1 MSKHKFYL
9 AIIALFHVSTPAL
22 SQEHNASDSHD
33 MHQTEDIEFGASLG
47 YAYLKEEQKNG
58 INIHLHAM
66 KRLSDE
72 GLLQHVSVGLGVET
86 ILTDEAHYAAML
98 SVAVHPWK
106 SLILSV
112 SPGYEWAN
120 HDGTWE
126 SSYATH
132 LEATY
137 TFESS
142 NFHYGPVF
150 GYSKTADTQ
159 HYTAGIHFGMHF
171 D

>member
-1 MSKHKFYL
+1 MSKYKFF
-9 AIIALFHVSTPAL
+9 IVISALFCVSTPAL
-22 SQEHNASDSHD
+22 SQEHVTNDAHD
-33 MHQTEDIEFGASLG
+33 MHQAEDIEFGASLG
-47 YAYLKEEQKNG
+47 YAYLKEEQKDG

-72 GLLQHVSVGLGVET
+72 GLLQHASVGLGVET

-106 SLILSV
+106 SLILSI

-120 HDGTWE
+120 HDDTWE

-132 LEATY
+132 LEAAY
-137 TFESS
+137 TFESTG
-142 NFHYGPVF
+142 FHYGPVV
-150 GYSKTADTQ
+150 GYSKTTHTQ
-159 HYTAGIHFGMHF
+159 HYTAGIHFGKHF